1 MPVAA
6 AVPAAPH
13 AKIPSSKSLASS
25 VRAGAGMFCSEGAV
39 PVASMVRDNATISD
53 RSVAPSML
61 KMAADRVSG
70 YENNIYMATH
80 HSNEGSRKRTR
91 LY

>member
-1 MPVAA
+1 MRRVIQQII
-6 AVPAAPH
+6 
-13 AKIPSSKSLASS
+13 AKDGFTVVHLFEQHSMDSL
-25 VRAGAGMFCSEGAV
+25 RDYI
-39 PVASMVRDNATISD
+39 VASMVRDNATISD